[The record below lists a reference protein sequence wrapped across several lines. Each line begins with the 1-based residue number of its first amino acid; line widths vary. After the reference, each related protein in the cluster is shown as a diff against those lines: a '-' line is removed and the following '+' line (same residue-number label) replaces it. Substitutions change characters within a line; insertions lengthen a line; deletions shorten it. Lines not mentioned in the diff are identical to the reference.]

1 MSRASTAFSR
11 AISSK
16 RAGKFFELVDR
27 AVALRMMARPRRE
40 LAIAH
45 GAQFAAHGRFGRGEA
60 ELVEQP
66 LAKVDDPPAHDAM
79 DRRRRAGLDDAR
91 ERGAMLVL
99 QKRRL
104 PRHLAIDK
112 AIRAV
117 NVEAKNPVANDLKRH
132 AADLRRL
139 AACRPVVNRRK
150 GEEPSGLWP
159 VLRTSRHRA

>member
-1 MSRASTAFSR
+1 VR
-11 AISSK
+11 
-16 RAGKFFELVDR
+16 GKFFELVDR
-27 AVALRMMARPRRE
+27 AIALRMMARPRRK
-40 LAIAH
+40 LAMAH
-45 GAQFAAHGRFGRGEA
+45 GAQFAAHGRFGYGKA
-60 ELVEQP
+60 ELLEQP

-79 DRRRRAGLDDAR
+79 DRRRWTVLDDAR

-104 PRHLAIDK
+104 PRRFTIDK

-117 NVEAKNPVANDLKRH
+117 GVKTKNPVANDLERH
-132 AADLRRL
+132 AADLRRF
-139 AACRPVVNRRK
+139 AACRHVVNRRK